1 MMKRKL
7 FVLLVLAALAFT
19 VAAPVTVQAYAK
31 KSEKKNKHKKK
42 DAESSAPEAGAQ
54 HVSKK
59 EARKQRKEQKRQ
71 EKNERKKQKQERR
84 AAKRLKNAKAEGQA
98 AEEKDETATKP
109 EHSYPTTEM
118 KGRYRIDVL
127 AALYLDDLVKGNTVS
142 YKTKM
147 PERAEQGI
155 AFYEGVQIAAD
166 SLKKAGFK
174 IDIYIHDV
182 TSAKESAGMLIA
194 QGSLDSSDLIIG
206 DVPANDI
213 VVVAA
218 YARKMQINFVSA
230 SPLMEGGVTGNPY
243 FSLLQ
248 PSLRAHCEWIAGNI
262 AVKYP
267 DTRACLLYSTAEP
280 EDEDAYKYLTKG
292 KSNQF
297 RQLSVKTMP
306 TKEILGVLLDTTRP
320 NVLVMPLMNIGYAD
334 SILRTLSGY
343 FPSTHFDV
351 YGMPTWSAISRLRTP
366 NAWPNITVYLTSP
379 FYLNATSNAAKY
391 VSRTYKRDYG
401 GRAPEAAYR
410 GYEAMFWYAHL
421 LKDYGTIFNMHYEN
435 NTAAPFSSYDVHPR
449 TDKKGNIQYYENK
462 HVFLTKYDGG
472 TNKTE

>member
-1 MMKRKL
+1 MKRKL
-7 FVLLVLAALAFT
+7 FILLVLAALAFT

-31 KSEKKNKHKKK
+31 KTEKQKRKRK
-42 DAESSAPEAGAQ
+42 DAQSDAQENAAPR
-54 HVSKK
+54 VSKK
-59 EARKQRKEQKRQ
+59 EARRQRKEGKRK
-71 EKNERKKQKQERR
+71 EKDERKKLKQERR
-84 AAKRLKNAKAEGQA
+84 AAKRLKNAKAEAPA
-98 AEEKDETATKP
+98 AEETTTTRAEDN
-109 EHSYPTTEM
+109 YPTTQM

-127 AALYLDDLVKGNTVS
+127 AALYLDDLVKGNTVA

-182 TSAKESAGMLIA
+182 TSAKESVGMLIA
-194 QGSLDSSDLIIG
+194 EGSLDSSDLIIG

-213 VVVAA
+213 VVVAT
-218 YARKMQINFVSA
+218 YARKKQINFVSA

-262 AVKYP
+262 PIKHP
-267 DTRACLLYSTAEP
+267 DAKACLLYSTTDA

-297 RQLSVKTMP
+297 KQLSVKTMP
-306 TKEILGVLLDTTRP
+306 SKEILGVLLDTTKP
-320 NVLVMPLMNIGYAD
+320 VVLVMPLMNTVYAD
-334 SILRTLSGY
+334 SILRTLSEY
-343 FPSTHFDV
+343 FPNTHFDV
-351 YGMPTWSAISRLRTP
+351 YGMPNWSVMNRLRTA
-366 NAWPNITVYLTSP
+366 NAWPHITVYLTSP
-379 FYLNATSNAAKY
+379 FYLNTSSNAAKY
-391 VSRTYKRDYG
+391 VARSYKRDYG
-401 GRAPEAAYR
+401 GKAPEAAYR

-435 NTAAPFSSYDVHPR
+435 NTAAPFSSYDVRPR

-462 HVFLTKYDGG
+462 HVFLTKYENG
-472 TNKTE
+472 TAKTE